1 MNSGLAGFFPCDFG
15 TVEKPFLMTLAR
27 GALHFFAVWWGE
39 LWNLRTETNG
49 QLCCGRDAPLGGD
62 VVHVGFVKGD
72 GGHMVTSFR
81 PIKVVQSLR
90 GRGKVV
96 VETRI

>member
-1 MNSGLAGFFPCDFG
+1 MNSGLAGFIPCDFG

-27 GALHFFAVWWGE
+27 GALYFFAVWRGE

-62 VVHVGFVKGD
+62 VVHVGFVEGD
-72 GGHMVTSFR
+72 GPQGN
-81 PIKVVQSLR
+81 VVPPNKGGQEFEGSR
-90 GRGKVV
+90 QGCG
-96 VETRI
+96 